1 MRAAVQASAAGRDA
15 EDAVAHLVAGLR
27 AERRSV
33 RRRNAVRLAGVAV
46 VVLLGFCAEV
56 LVGGTADIRLAE
68 VPGALV
74 GQGSGLAD
82 FVIFETRLPRALTAL
97 LVGALFGLS
106 GVVYQRL
113 VSNVL
118 ATPDIIGVSAGAS
131 AGAVAVLVGAGVS
144 GLAVQAGA
152 VLGAVAAAGV
162 IFGLSRRGGASTYRL
177 VLIGI
182 GVGACCSAI
191 TSYLLTFADSTTST
205 RAMRWM
211 IGSLAGAQWNEVV
224 VLAVVLGAATAAVR
238 LIGPDLEALRL
249 GDPLAAALGAH
260 VQAVRVGA
268 LLLGATLAA
277 IATSVAGPIA
287 FIALVSGPIA
297 ARLLTRSGP
306 FPAALIGAA
315 VLVLADVAAQ
325 TAPYV
330 SPVPTGVLTGLIG
343 APLLM
348 LLLIHRK
355 ADA

>member
-1 MRAAVQASAAGRDA
+1 MTAATEASTAGRDA

-33 RRRNAVRLAGVAV
+33 RRRPAVTLAGVGAV
-46 VVLLGFCAEV
+46 VLIGFCAEI
-56 LVGGTADIRLAE
+56 LVGGTADIGLAE
-68 VPGALV
+68 IPGALV

-106 GVVYQRL
+106 GVVCQRL
-113 VSNVL
+113 FSNVL

-131 AGAVAVLVGAGVS
+131 AGAVAVLVGAGVG

-152 VLGAVAAAGV
+152 VLGAVAAAAL

-177 VLIGI
+177 VLVGI

-211 IGSLAGAQWNEVV
+211 IGSLAGARWDEVV
-224 VLAVVLGAATAAVR
+224 VLAVVLGAAMAAVL
-238 LIGPDLEALRL
+238 LIGPDLETLRL
-249 GDPLAAALGAH
+249 GDLLSAALGTR
-260 VQAVRVGA
+260 VQAARVGV
-268 LLLGATLAA
+268 LLLGAPLAA
-277 IATSVAGPIA
+277 IATSVAGPVA
-287 FIALVSGPIA
+287 FIALVAGPIA
-297 ARLLTRSGP
+297 ARLLARSGP
-306 FPAALIGAA
+306 LPAALVGAA
-315 VLVLADVAAQ
+315 VLLLADVAAQ

-343 APLLM
+343 APVLV
-348 LLLIHRK
+348 LLLLHRK